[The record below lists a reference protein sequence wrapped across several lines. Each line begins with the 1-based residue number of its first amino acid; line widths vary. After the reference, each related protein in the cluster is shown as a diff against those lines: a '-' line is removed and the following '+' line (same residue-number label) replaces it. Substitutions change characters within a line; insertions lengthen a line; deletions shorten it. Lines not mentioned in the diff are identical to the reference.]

1 MREIE
6 LSAREA
12 FAIRSLMNVMHAI
25 GVTAHDKKSAEQAI
39 ELAAKCLSFIL
50 EREVTA
56 HQLVEKMRVLVDEE
70 RARERPN

>member
-1 MREIE
+1 MGEVE
-6 LSAREA
+6 LTAREA

-25 GVTAHDKKSAEQAI
+25 GVTAHDQKSAEEAI

>member
-1 MREIE
+1 MGE
-6 LSAREA
+6 
-12 FAIRSLMNVMHAI
+12 
-25 GVTAHDKKSAEQAI
+25 I

>member
-1 MREIE
+1 MGEIE